1 MDRTA
6 EGKTYGPVAFEVSTR
21 RVEAFRTLFG
31 GPPGVPPTL
40 VTAAEFTLLP
50 QIVGDPALALDFGRV
65 VHGSQE
71 YEFHRPLRLGE
82 TLTVDAQIAS
92 IREKGA
98 TAFLTI
104 EMEMRGADGA
114 LAAVARST
122 MIERGS
128 VP

>member
-1 MDRTA
+1 MERSA
-6 EGKTYGPVAFEVSTR
+6 EGKIYGPVAFEVSSH
-21 RVEAFRTLFG
+21 RVEAFRALFG
-31 GPPGVPPTL
+31 GPPGVSPTIL
-40 VTAAEFTLLP
+40 TAAEFALLP
-50 QIVGDPALALDFGRV
+50 QIVGDPALALDYRRV

-71 YEFHRPLRLGE
+71 YVFHRPLRIGE
-82 TLTVDAQIAS
+82 TLTVDARIAS

-104 EMEMRGADGA
+104 EMEMRGTDGS

-122 MIERGS
+122 MIEREP